1 MTALYTV
8 TEARRNLAL
17 ILDRVAREGVVR
29 IKRRDGATFVIKL
42 EQNTVSPLDIEG
54 IPMDLSRD
62 EILEFVHDGR
72 RFSKLD

>member
-42 EQNTVSPLDIEG
+42 EQKTVSPLDVERISTG
-54 IPMDLSRD
+54 LSRD

-72 RFSKLD
+72 RFGKLD